1 MNSNDSTLDSGH
13 HAETLALQ
21 YLQQQGLQLITRN
34 YRCRRGEID
43 LIMKHQQ
50 SIVFIEVRYRRNR
63 RFGGADASV
72 DRRKQDKLIVSAL
85 HYLQENRQAAR
96 QPARFDVIAIHA
108 QTASTAQ
115 QHNIQWI
122 QDAFQARF

>member
-1 MNSNDSTLDSGH
+1 MGSSQISGDA
-13 HAETLALQ
+13 AETIALK
-21 YLQQQGLQLITRN
+21 YLQQQGLTLITRN

-43 LIMKHQQ
+43 LIMQHHD

-63 RFGGADASV
+63 QFGGAQASV

-108 QTASTAQ
+108 KTQEAAQ
-115 QHNIQWI
+115 SDNIQWI
-122 QDAFQARF
+122 QDAFQAQY

>member
-1 MNSNDSTLDSGH
+1 MDNSDSTQASGQQ
-13 HAETLALQ
+13 AETIALQ

-43 LIMKHQQ
+43 LIMQHRD
-50 SIVFIEVRYRRNR
+50 SLVFIEVRYRRNR
-63 RFGGADASV
+63 RFGGAVASV
-72 DRRKQDKLIVSAL
+72 DRRKQDKLIMSAL

-108 QTASTAQ
+108 QLDPVTQ
-115 QHNIQWI
+115 QHDIQWI
-122 QDAFQARF
+122 QDAFQAQ

>member
-1 MNSNDSTLDSGH
+1 MGKTQTSGDA
-13 HAETLALQ
+13 AETIALN
-21 YLQQQGLQLITRN
+21 YLQQQGLTLITRN

-43 LIMKHQQ
+43 LIMQHRN
-50 SIVFIEVRYRRNR
+50 SIVFIEVRYRRSQH
-63 RFGGADASV
+63 FGGAHASV

-108 QTASTAQ
+108 ETQAAAPSD
-115 QHNIQWI
+115 NIQWI
-122 QDAFQARF
+122 QDAFQAQH